1 MVKVNFFLRKRGK
14 VESTKKGR
22 VAYPVYSILMRVNFY
37 GKRMEFSTRLHAC
50 EIQWNKESQR
60 VKLDVDGMMPKS
72 YVNAG
77 LDQMAIVVQQANSA
91 SQRKGQMLTDKK
103 VANAVASLR
112 ARLTRT
118 VRHNEGR
125 RSANATK
132 LADECAKTNIKLS

>member
-1 MVKVNFFLRKRGK
+1 MVKVNFILRKRGQSN
-14 VESTKKGR
+14 VVKKGR
-22 VAYPVYSILMRVNFY
+22 VAYPVYPILMRVSFN
-37 GKRMEFSTRLHAC
+37 GKRVELSTGLHAC
-50 EIQWNKESQR
+50 EIQWNRESQR

-77 LDQMAIVVQQANSA
+77 LDQLAIVVQQANSA

-103 VANAVASLR
+103 VANAVATLR
-112 ARLTRT
+112 ARLART